1 METLLEIAGERY
13 HGISPAGRSVVPV
26 GKEGFFMPEGLI
38 RSCPSC
44 GKKNRVLYSRLG
56 QEARCGSCGAVLPP
70 PAEPLEVDQGGELSA
85 LLRESGLP
93 VLIDFWAPW
102 CGPCRM
108 VAPEM
113 QKVAARNAGQLLVV
127 KVNTDVDRQV
137 GAEHRIQSIPTM
149 AVFQG
154 GREVART
161 MGARPAA
168 QIEGF
173 VRQAIGV
180 AA

>member
-1 METLLEIAGERY
+1 
-13 HGISPAGRSVVPV
+13 
-26 GKEGFFMPEGLI
+26 MPEGLI
-38 RSCPSC
+38 RACPAC

-56 QEARCGSCGAVLPP
+56 NEARCGSCGGALPP
-70 PAEPLEVDQGGELSA
+70 PAEPVTVDQGAELSA
-85 LLRESGLP
+85 LLRDSGLP
-93 VLIDFWAPW
+93 LLVDFWAPW
-102 CGPCRM
+102 CGPCRT

-113 QKVAARNAGQLLVV
+113 AKVAERNAGRLLVV
-127 KVNTDVDRQV
+127 KVNTDVDPAV
-137 GAEHRIQSIPTM
+137 GAAHRIQSIPTM

-168 QIEGF
+168 QIEAF

-180 AA
+180 TV

>member
-1 METLLEIAGERY
+1 
-13 HGISPAGRSVVPV
+13 
-26 GKEGFFMPEGLI
+26 MPEGLI

-56 QEARCGSCGAVLPP
+56 GAARCGSCGTALPP
-70 PAEPLEVDQGGELSA
+70 PAEPLAVDQGEALNG

-93 VLIDFWAPW
+93 VLVDFWAPW
-102 CGPCRM
+102 CGPCRT

-113 QKVAARNAGQLLVV
+113 AKVAERNAGKLLVV
-127 KVNTDVDRQV
+127 KVNTDVDPKV

-154 GREVART
+154 GREVSRT

-173 VRQAIGV
+173 VRQALGV
-180 AA
+180 PV